1 MSILQDIGHNRQ
13 FMEELHQQLA
23 TNIGVVP
30 FVGAGL
36 CVACGLPE
44 WSALLRQLGGACG
57 ESAQIERLIH
67 DGLYEEAAGLLEQ
80 SFGSPS
86 FSASLRARLSGNA
99 VQRLAGAILQTP
111 ALTRGPVVTTNLDC
125 VLEQVFERAGHPFA
139 SVGLGP
145 HADVVFGALHQD
157 RPFLIKIH
165 GGLDDPLTRV
175 LTLEDYHRAYGS
187 RDAHHVRSE
196 LPLPRVLEQI
206 FTTRTLLFLGCSL
219 NLDRTLIYLSRVR
232 REHAAP
238 ARHFAVLSDPGN
250 ESVRSERTRF
260 LADLNIRPI
269 WYPSQ
274 RHELIRDLL
283 AEVME
288 PRFAPSLRAAPTT
301 DAARLGG
308 SISIDFGTSFSAV
321 AYSPDGKGVEYVR
334 PLANNDRVLIP
345 TVVRLLDGLQYTI
358 GDDPP
363 RPGAHVLAEFRNFK
377 RLLGSSHRY
386 RVGRRDYSARDVTT
400 LFLKGLRIAMEAQF
414 DGELPTVVA
423 AIPAN
428 FNARQVADLT
438 QALKSAGLRISRL
451 VAEPCAAGLNM
462 WEVQGEDEATFLV
475 VDIGGGTTD
484 VSVIVRA
491 KVGDDC
497 MFEVLAVA
505 GDNELGGMDFDGVLS
520 QLVRDKLRSDLGAR
534 GITLFERHRTEI
546 ESQASSVKIA
556 LNSQGS
562 AAIVLA
568 DVETQPGELSSVAID
583 VERRTYHEACRPLIR
598 RLEKLIDVA
607 LQQWNRWLEDQ
618 ATGPSSAPV
627 PKLVLLV
634 LAGQTCKLA
643 PVRAFLESRLRMPI
657 VDRFQDIA
665 VARGL
670 AQQAAVLSG
679 ARTDLLFMD
688 VTYHGIY
695 LAYRAGVHATQL
707 QRETEEAAPLIKDAS
722 GRAFIELCGKNVT
735 IPTKAVTRLTFESPL
750 RSIELDLLEF
760 GDDSDRPFSP
770 FLRRTLRFAAPA
782 SWVDLTIDVDA
793 NGAMH
798 VSLTTGSVPPTPQAV
813 YLRYG
818 RAFDGERTIC
828 FGIDLDQDGGEIEL

>member
-196 LPLPRVLEQI
+196 LPLPRLLEQI
-206 FTTRTLLFLGCSL
+206 FTSRTLLFLGCSL

-238 ARHFAVLSDPGN
+238 ARHFAVLPDPGN

-274 RHELIRDLL
+274 RHELIGDLL
-283 AEVME
+283 EEIME
-288 PRFAPSLRAAPTT
+288 PRFKPPFRASPPT

-308 SISIDFGTSFSAV
+308 CISIDFGTSFSAV
-321 AYSPDGKGVEYVR
+321 AFCPDGKGVEYVR
-334 PLANNDRVLIP
+334 PLANNDRILIP
-345 TVVRLLDGLQYTI
+345 TVVRLLEGLQYTI
-358 GDDPP
+358 GDEH
-363 RPGAHVLAEFRNFK
+363 PGPGSHLLAEFRNFK
-377 RLLGSSHRY
+377 RLLGSDHRY
-386 RVGRRDYSARDVTT
+386 RVGRREYSARDLTA
-400 LFLKGLRIAMEAQF
+400 LFLKGLRIAMEDQF
-414 DGELPTVVA
+414 DGPLPTVVA

-428 FNARQVADLT
+428 FSARQVADLT
-438 QALKSAGLRISRL
+438 RALRRSGLRIARL
-451 VAEPCAAGLNM
+451 VAEPCAAGLNT
-462 WEVQGEDEATFLV
+462 WEDLGEDENVFLV

-484 VSVIVRA
+484 VSVIIGSGEG
-491 KVGDDC
+491 GDC
-497 MFEVLAVA
+497 LFQVIAVT
-505 GDNELGGMDFDGVLS
+505 GDNELGGLDFDDVLC
-520 QLVRDKLRSDLGAR
+520 QLVRTKLSGDLGAR
-534 GITLFERHRTEI
+534 GVTLFERHRVEI
-546 ESQASSVKIA
+546 ESQVSSAKIS
-556 LNSQGS
+556 LNSHES

-568 DVETQPGELSSVAID
+568 DVETQPGDLTSVAID
-583 VERRTYHEACRPLIR
+583 VDRRTYHEACRPLMR

-607 LQQWNRWLEDQ
+607 LQQWNRYREEQ
-618 ATGPSSAPV
+618 SPANSSALV
-627 PKLVLLV
+627 PILV
-634 LAGQTCKLA
+634 LAGQTSKLA
-643 PVRAFLESRLRMPI
+643 PVRAFLESKRMSI

-670 AQQAAVLSG
+670 AHQAAVLSG
-679 ARTDLLFMD
+679 NRKDLLLMD
-688 VTYHGIY
+688 VTYQGIY
-695 LAYRAGVHATQL
+695 LACRAGVHATQL
-707 QRETEEAAPLIKDAS
+707 RRETEAGAPTLRDAS
-722 GRAFIELCGKNVT
+722 GRAFIELYGKNVM
-735 IPTKAVTRLTFESPL
+735 IPFFVVTRLTFESPL
-750 RSIELDLLEF
+750 NSIELELFES
-760 GDDSDRPFSP
+760 GDDPNRPFQP
-770 FLRRTLRFAAPA
+770 VHRRMLRFAAPA
-782 SWVDLTIDVDA
+782 FWVDLEIHVDPNRA
-793 NGAMH
+793 IH
-798 VSLTTGSVPPTPQAV
+798 VALTTGSVPPTLQTIHPKRKT
-813 YLRYG
+813 L
-818 RAFDGERTIC
+818 DGERTTSY
-828 FGIDLDQDGGEIEL
+828 GIDLDQDGDGIEL